1 MFYAIKDNKLIW
13 YWQSRNDLDW
23 VWIDLII
30 EKDFSQE
37 ELEKLNSGYL
47 YIDWEIVGTQEAI
60 DQIKAKKTTEIKQ
73 KYQDTIFSRYS
84 LTNQLNMWHEAIFIV
99 SMAAFEKRDLT
110 AEEVIRLTEKKE
122 AKLWIDEQ
130 IQCCADEID
139 LITNT
144 TNPPTEV
151 KEVTN

>member
-1 MFYAIKDNKLIW
+1 
-13 YWQSRNDLDW
+13 
-23 VWIDLII
+23 
-30 EKDFSQE
+30 
-37 ELEKLNSGYL
+37 
-47 YIDWEIVGTQEAI
+47 
-60 DQIKAKKTTEIKQ
+60 
-73 KYQDTIFSRYS
+73 
-84 LTNQLNMWHEAIFIV
+84 
-99 SMAAFEKRDLT
+99 MAAFEKRDLT